1 ARPARYQVRMARGVP
16 LHGRPRRDVAHH
28 LGRDRASAVPA
39 GPAADHVES
48 EVAELPRAPRLG
60 ADVLVRAAGDLA
72 RSATDDPRAVPERP
86 AASDTGAGERH
97 LVDSPAHLGPWILFL
112 GLGR

>member
-39 GPAADHVES
+39 GQAADDGES

-72 RSATDDPRAVPERP
+72 RSAADDPRALSERP
-86 AASDTGAGERH
+86 AAPDAGAGERH
-97 LVDSPAHLGPWILFL
+97 LVDSSAHVGPWVLL
-112 GLGR
+112 